1 MTITA
6 RLSGLPAPAKL
17 NLFLHVVGRRDDGY
31 HLLQSAFM
39 LIDWQD
45 TLDLTCT
52 QDGRITRTEEG
63 VGGLP
68 ANDLCVRAAQSLQQ
82 ATGCRYG
89 AHIHLR
95 KQIPVQAGMGGG
107 SSDAATVLLGLNR
120 LWQTK
125 LPNKELQRLGL
136 QLGADVPFFLFGRN
150 AWVEGVGEKL
160 QALDLPLARFVVLK
174 PAAGIE
180 TAAIF
185 SAPDLPRAT
194 PSVCPHDFMQAQQPF
209 AFGRNDLQVPAMRL
223 YPDIGYATQW
233 LASHGLQPR
242 MTGSGSAVFAW
253 LPPGM
258 DADFLQQDT
267 PKNWTARVCS
277 NLPRHPLLQCEA

>member
-1 MTITA
+1 M
-6 RLSGLPAPAKL
+6 
-17 NLFLHVVGRRDDGY
+17 
-31 HLLQSAFM
+31 
-39 LIDWQD
+39 
-45 TLDLTCT
+45 
-52 QDGRITRTEEG
+52 
-63 VGGLP
+63 
-68 ANDLCVRAAQSLQQ
+68 
-82 ATGCRYG
+82 
-89 AHIHLR
+89 
-95 KQIPVQAGMGGG
+95 
-107 SSDAATVLLGLNR
+107 
-120 LWQTK
+120 
-125 LPNKELQRLGL
+125 
-136 QLGADVPFFLFGRN
+136 PFFLFGRN

-194 PSVCPHDFMQAQQPF
+194 PSVCPHDFMRAQQPF
-209 AFGRNDLQVPAMRL
+209 AFGRNDLQTPAMRL

-267 PKNWTARVCS
+267 PKNWTVRICS
-277 NLPRHPLLQCEA
+277 NLPNHPLLQCEA